1 MSDEAKE
8 RYPFAMALTETLR
21 TYQHI
26 NTQLSEDIGTLTAK
40 TKKSIQ
46 VAFAKAFNKHIKW
59 DSESLEQ
66 YVKDL
71 SKKVYYLQDQV
82 SDLLVKIEAIDK
94 EMDKLNQCM
103 YSYSNFEVILRKIQ
117 EIVDEMNL
125 AEYSNLS
132 VWTARLDKKVEQVLL
147 GRLSKALSIWIN
159 VHCLSQSK
167 VEEKTNPSLTGDVG
181 HSYDEECDDVNAD
194 DVNAI
199 LKLSQNIVIGIV
211 LRNRTLT
218 VDPPLAL
225 VRSLLIEQFQNTVN
239 IIVKQKRI
247 QSSVYDD
254 AFRTNSETHDVGQT
268 IRDRNNAQMYC
279 NLASMAK
286 ESIIYSV
293 YEEIEK
299 CVKAAGAYCL
309 MWLQYQTLWDIHPDV
324 VVKSVGDK
332 IDNWIQVLEEIRSS
346 RETFESSEYEKD
358 FGIVKVNY
366 KSVQSKVGDKYDIWH
381 RDMLS
386 RFGGILQEKM
396 SQLYKESSSIRS
408 ELEKIT
414 LDGDINEIVAFISTV
429 RSAETKKDIWEKE
442 LKSFQSSHRLL
453 VGQRYSFPEDWLY
466 IDNLEGEWDAFNQIL
481 IKKVAIM
488 EERIPELQRRI
499 LQENR
504 RIESEIKELETS
516 WKKERNENVIVAKE
530 PSAALGI
537 LSLFDTQVQRLK
549 S

>member
-1 MSDEAKE
+1 M
-8 RYPFAMALTETLR
+8 
-21 TYQHI
+21 
-26 NTQLSEDIGTLTAK
+26 
-40 TKKSIQ
+40 
-46 VAFAKAFNKHIKW
+46 
-59 DSESLEQ
+59 
-66 YVKDL
+66 
-71 SKKVYYLQDQV
+71 QDQV

-103 YSYSNFEVILRKIQ
+103 YSHSDFEAILRKIQ

-159 VHCLSQSK
+159 VHCLSPSK
-167 VEEKTNPSLTGDVG
+167 VEEKINPSFTGDVG
-181 HSYDEECDDVNAD
+181 HSYGEECNDFDAD
-194 DVNAI
+194 DANAI

-211 LRNRTLT
+211 LRNCTLT

-254 AFRTNSETHDVGQT
+254 AFRTNSETHNVGQT

-324 VVKSVGDK
+324 VVKSVGD
-332 IDNWIQVLEEIRSS
+332 RS
-346 RETFESSEYEKD
+346 TTGFKC
-358 FGIVKVNY
+358 
-366 KSVQSKVGDKYDIWH
+366 
-381 RDMLS
+381 
-386 RFGGILQEKM
+386 
-396 SQLYKESSSIRS
+396 
-408 ELEKIT
+408 
-414 LDGDINEIVAFISTV
+414 
-429 RSAETKKDIWEKE
+429 
-442 LKSFQSSHRLL
+442 
-453 VGQRYSFPEDWLY
+453 
-466 IDNLEGEWDAFNQIL
+466 
-481 IKKVAIM
+481 
-488 EERIPELQRRI
+488 
-499 LQENR
+499 
-504 RIESEIKELETS
+504 
-516 WKKERNENVIVAKE
+516 
-530 PSAALGI
+530 
-537 LSLFDTQVQRLK
+537 
-549 S
+549 